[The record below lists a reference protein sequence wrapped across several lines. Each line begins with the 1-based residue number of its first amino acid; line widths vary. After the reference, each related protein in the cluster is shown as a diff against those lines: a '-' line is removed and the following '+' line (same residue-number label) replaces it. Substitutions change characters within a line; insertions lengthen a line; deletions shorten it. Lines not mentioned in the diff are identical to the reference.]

1 MLLQGTSPFWLTE
14 KLSREELDGM
24 GFQLNSSFPLPS
36 AFCEPTEFWVLF
48 MVLNY
53 KYNCRQIIYSGD
65 SPNDSVTLVNKVFS
79 MP

>member
-14 KLSREELDGM
+14 KLSREESDGM
-24 GFQLNSSFPLPS
+24 GFQLSSSFPLPS

-53 KYNCRQIIYSGD
+53 IISTIAGK
-65 SPNDSVTLVNKVFS
+65 SSTVEIPSTTV
-79 MP
+79 